1 MLSFSNTIKKI
12 TNFSIG
18 RLPFNTAMCVL
29 LPIERCTRP
38 RVGEH
43 QWALYL
49 GRAAGERE
57 ASADSASLLLSIITA
72 DPDPDQHPH
81 SCLILTVAK
90 FYYTRHVCVSG
101 GVSREEVGKWSPSLS
116 L

>member
-57 ASADSASLLLSIITA
+57 ASADSASLLLSILA
-72 DPDPDQHPH
+72 
-81 SCLILTVAK
+81 VAE

-101 GVSREEVGKWSPSLS
+101 GVSREEVGKWSP
-116 L
+116 